1 MLPFRTIQEVQSPM
15 YIIADHHRVSDFAH
29 LRLAELATL
38 RVWGDLY
45 GLEVEI
51 KPAGDGLSGEM
62 AFIGFG
68 DAIASWT
75 IYWLDGVL
83 WLAFLPDPSDEALEG
98 WKVAVGSVE
107 DAMARIIAAT
117 DE

>member
-1 MLPFRTIQEVQSPM
+1 M
-15 YIIADHHRVSDFAH
+15 YITADHHTVSDVAH

-51 KPAGDGLSGEM
+51 KPAGAGLSGEM

-68 DAIASWT
+68 DGVASWSV
-75 IYWLDGVL
+75 YWLDGVV
-83 WLAFLPDPSDEALEG
+83 WLAFLPDPAGEGFDG

-107 DAMARIIAAT
+107 EAMARIIAAT

>member
-1 MLPFRTIQEVQSPM
+1 M
-15 YIIADHHRVSDFAH
+15 YITADHHSVSDFAH

-38 RVWGDLY
+38 KVWGDLY
-45 GLEVEI
+45 GLQVEI

-75 IYWLDGVL
+75 VYWLNGVV
-83 WLAFLPDPSDEALEG
+83 WLAFLPDPSRDGLKG

-107 DAMARIIAAT
+107 EAMARIIAVI